1 MREHRLEVADV
12 FREHR
17 EEFLKLW
24 GHTVSSQQRKA
35 LRDIGACRTAALG
48 GHVEECDQCA
58 HRLIAYN
65 SCRNRHCPKCQST
78 ARDQWLA
85 ERAKELLPVPYC
97 HVVFTIPEQLAPLVL
112 QNQRVC
118 YSLLFRAV
126 SETLQQIAAD
136 PRHLGAKIGFLAVL
150 HTWSQNLLH
159 HPHVHCVVPAGG
171 LSPDG
176 SRWIACRPKFFL
188 PVRVLSRLF
197 RGKLLA
203 LLRQAF
209 AEGTL
214 EFFGQLA
221 DLAEP
226 ARFPTWLRK
235 SRKTEWVVYAK
246 PPFGGPEA
254 VLKYLARYTHRVA
267 ISSSRLLS
275 LDNGKV
281 TFRWRDSRH
290 GNQTKSMTLEA
301 VEFIRRF
308 LLHILPSRFVKIRH
322 FGFLAN
328 RNRSSALA
336 LCRQHLNASSPA
348 GGPAATLP
356 GEQQSAVER
365 RCPVCRAGVL
375 RIVEWLSADQILSRE
390 QVRPPMDPVDSS

>member
-1 MREHRLEVADV
+1 VREHRLEVADV

-254 VLKYLARYTHRVA
+254 VLKYLARYTQRVA

-365 RCPVCRAGVL
+365 RCPVCHAGVL

-390 QVRPPMDPVDSS
+390 QVRPPLDPVDSS

>member
-12 FREHR
+12 FRQHG
-17 EEFLKLW
+17 EEFLNQW
-24 GHTVSSQQRKA
+24 GRTLSLPQRKA
-35 LRDIGACRTAALG
+35 LRDIGVCRTAALG
-48 GHVEECDQCA
+48 GHLEECDHCA
-58 HRLIAYN
+58 RGVIAYN
-65 SCRNRHCPKCQST
+65 SCRNRHCPKCQAT
-78 ARDQWLA
+78 ARDEWLA

-97 HVVFTIPEQLAPLVL
+97 HVVFTIPQQLAPLAL

-126 SETLQQIAAD
+126 SETLQEIAAD

-171 LSPDG
+171 LSSDN
-176 SRWIACRPKFFL
+176 SRWISCRPNFFL

-203 LLRQAF
+203 FLRQAY
-209 AEGTL
+209 AEGKL
-214 EFFGQLA
+214 KFFGKLA
-221 DLAEP
+221 HLAEP
-226 ARFPTWLRK
+226 ARFHVRLRE
-235 SRKTEWVVYAK
+235 SLNTEWVVYAK
-246 PPFGGPEA
+246 PPFGGPQE

-275 LDNGKV
+275 LDQGRV
-281 TFRWRDSRH
+281 TFRWRDSKS
-290 GNQTKSMTLEA
+290 GNQMKSMTLDA

-308 LLHILPSRFVKIRH
+308 LLHILPLGFVKIRH

-328 RNRSSALA
+328 RNRAAALA
-336 LCRQHLNASSPA
+336 LCRDLLKPSADHSASILTP
-348 GGPAATLP
+348 
-356 GEQQSAVER
+356 EQRSAVER
-365 RCPVCRAGVL
+365 RCPFCHAGVL
-375 RIVEWLSADQILSRE
+375 RIVQWLSPDQMSGCQPDRSP
-390 QVRPPMDPVDSS
+390 VDPVDSS